1 MLNCTVT
8 LDCVTKG
15 PDVYTMLQR
24 WCRFIYS
31 AHLIRLLV
39 QFSAVLLPAQLSP
52 PVPANSQNIGRA
64 RLANQP
70 QLSWQPP
77 WHCPLNSLHQP
88 PLQWSHRPAL
98 SYSFYSLIKFLF
110 TVKATVVVGQ
120 TCCCGQLGTTVT
132 PISYHHTHNSTHTV
146 VNSFYLHARY
156 SAHCHSAHPLSSRGP
171 SVLLNQE
178 GKIKQLLP
186 AVPACLPEHC
196 P

>member
-15 PDVYTMLQR
+15 PDVYTTLQR

-31 AHLIRLLV
+31 AHLISLLV

-52 PVPANSQNIGRA
+52 PVPVNSQNIGRA

-146 VNSFYLHARY
+146 VNSFYLQC
-156 SAHCHSAHPLSSRGP
+156 SLLCTLPLCTSFVLSRSQCATKSGR
-171 SVLLNQE
+171 QD
-178 GKIKQLLP
+178 
-186 AVPACLPEHC
+186 
-196 P
+196 